1 MGEFLLLL
9 GSYLMGSIP
18 TGHLIVKKMKGV
30 DIRNIGSR
38 STGATNVN
46 RILGRDWGRAV
57 MIIDILK
64 GFLVAILSLLSGF
77 NLWIIGMAI
86 LLVVVG
92 HTFPI
97 FIRFKGGKGVATFLG
112 ILISLLIFCFVE
124 FPHPWTYGALLGIIV
139 LWLIVHKSRRM
150 MGLSSL
156 FLMPLIIL
164 YFAGLTILVEFSLT
178 ITIFMTL
185 TSLLVVY
192 NHRENWRRL
201 WRGKESKTDL
211 I

>member
-9 GSYLMGSIP
+9 GSYLIGSIP

-30 DIRNIGSR
+30 DIRNIGSH

-46 RILGRDWGRAV
+46 RILGKNWGRAV
-57 MIIDILK
+57 MIIDVLK
-64 GFLVAILSLLSGF
+64 GFLIAILSLLSGF
-77 NLWIIGMAI
+77 NLWIVGMAI

-92 HTFPI
+92 HTFPV
-97 FIRFKGGKGVATFLG
+97 FIKFKGGKGVATFLG

-124 FPHPWTYGALLGIIV
+124 FPHPWTYGAMVIV
-139 LWLIVHKSRRM
+139 VISWIIVHKSRKM

-156 FLMPLIIL
+156 FLMPLIIF
-164 YFAGLTILVEFSLT
+164 YFAGLTIFVNFSLT
-178 ITIFMTL
+178 LTIVMTIICL
-185 TSLLVVY
+185 FIVY